1 MMDWKPSVIV
11 AAVDGSE
18 QSDRAAALAASLART
33 YDARLVLVTVVR
45 PPEGWWGVT
54 GEPPTPAALSEALI
68 TGQQRILAEVE
79 KNIDLTNVDHT
90 TVEEL
95 GDPTSA
101 ILALCER
108 EKADLLIVGRR
119 GAGVVERMVIGSV
132 ADRLA
137 HHARC
142 PLLIVP

>member
-108 EKADLLIVGRR
+108 ERADLLIVGRR

>member
-1 MMDWKPSVIV
+1 MEWTPSVIV

-18 QSDRAAALAASLART
+18 QSDRGAALAASMART
-33 YDARLVLVTVVR
+33 YGARLVLVTVVR

-54 GEPPTPAALSEALI
+54 GEPPTPVALSEALVE
-68 TGQQRILAEVE
+68 GQQTVLASVE
-79 KNIDLTNVDHT
+79 RNVDLSGIQYT
-90 TVEEL
+90 TAEEL
-95 GDPTSA
+95 GEPSGTIVSV
-101 ILALCER
+101 CER

-119 GAGVVERMVIGSV
+119 GAGLVERMVIGSV

-137 HHARC
+137 HHSPC

>member
-1 MMDWKPSVIV
+1 MDWTPSVII

-33 YDARLVLVTVVR
+33 HDARLILVTVVR

-68 TGQQRILAEVE
+68 TGQQRILSEVE
-79 KNIDLTNVDHT
+79 KNIDLQGVDYT
-90 TVEEL
+90 TLEEL

-108 EKADLLIVGRR
+108 ERADLLIVGRR

>member
-79 KNIDLTNVDHT
+79 RNIDLTNVDHT

-108 EKADLLIVGRR
+108 ERADLLIVGRR

>member
-1 MMDWKPSVIV
+1 MMDWTPTVIV
-11 AAVDGSE
+11 TAVDGSE

-33 YDARLVLVTVVR
+33 HDARLIMVTVVR

-68 TGQQRILAEVE
+68 TGQQRVLAEVE
-79 KNIDLTNVDHT
+79 KNVDFTNVDYT

-108 EKADLLIVGRR
+108 ERADLLIVGRR

>member
-1 MMDWKPSVIV
+1 MMDWTPAVIV
-11 AAVDGSE
+11 TAVDGSE

-33 YDARLVLVTVVR
+33 HDARLIMVTVVR

-68 TGQQRILAEVE
+68 TGQQRVLAEVE
-79 KNIDLTNVDHT
+79 KNVDFTNVDYT

-108 EKADLLIVGRR
+108 ERADLLIVGRR

>member
-1 MMDWKPSVIV
+1 MDWIPSVII

-18 QSDRAAALAASLART
+18 QSDRAAALAAAMARVHH
-33 YDARLVLVTVVR
+33 ARLILLTVVR

-68 TGQQRILAEVE
+68 SGQQEVLAAVE
-79 KNIDLTNVDHT
+79 RAIDLHDVEFT

-95 GDPTSA
+95 GEPTSTIIA
-101 ILALCER
+101 VCER

-119 GAGVVERMVIGSV
+119 GAGLVERMVIGSV

-137 HHARC
+137 HHAPC

>member
-1 MMDWKPSVIV
+1 MDWSPSVIV

-33 YDARLVLVTVVR
+33 HDARLILVTVVR

-79 KNIDLTNVDHT
+79 KNIDLHDVDYT
-90 TVEEL
+90 TLEEL

-108 EKADLLIVGRR
+108 ERADLLIVGRR

>member
-1 MMDWKPSVIV
+1 MDWTPSVII

-33 YDARLVLVTVVR
+33 HDARLVLVTVVR

-79 KNIDLTNVDHT
+79 KNVDLNGIDYT
-90 TVEEL
+90 TLEEL

>member
-1 MMDWKPSVIV
+1 
-11 AAVDGSE
+11 
-18 QSDRAAALAASLART
+18 
-33 YDARLVLVTVVR
+33 
-45 PPEGWWGVT
+45 
-54 GEPPTPAALSEALI
+54 
-68 TGQQRILAEVE
+68 
-79 KNIDLTNVDHT
+79 IDFTNVDHT

-108 EKADLLIVGRR
+108 EGADLLIVGRR